1 MMRSGTVLTLTLGLA
16 LVAVSGAAAQNRV
29 QIAGTVL
36 DNQTGDPIP
45 SVNLVVRNAYDQFL
59 GSTVSDSAG
68 RFTFTVYRTR
78 AILIYAA
85 RFGYTRTTTPRLYVD
100 GSDFFEVRVHMDPDA
115 LVLAPL
121 EVVARSTTGGSPVLA
136 NFRHRL
142 MSGTGHY
149 ITRADIERRRPMY
162 VTDMLQDV
170 PGVRL
175 SSSGRG
181 SRRVVHMSRSDALPC
196 SVQLYVDGRFINRG
210 LAGLFEQ
217 FSIDDY
223 VEPEAVEG
231 IEIYRG
237 LSTIPPEFLTPEA
250 KCGVIAVWTRRGD
263 TY

>member
-36 DNQTGDPIP
+36 DNQTSTPIP
-45 SVNLVVRNAYDQFL
+45 GVNLVVRNAYDQFL
-59 GSTVSDSAG
+59 GSAVSDSAG

-78 AILIYAA
+78 AVLIYGA
-85 RFGYTRTTTPRLYVD
+85 RFGYMRTTTPRLYLD

-115 LVLAPL
+115 LLLAPL
-121 EVVARSTTGGSPVLA
+121 EVVARGNMGGSAVLA
-136 NFRHRL
+136 DFRHRL

-149 ITRADIERRRPMY
+149 ITRADIERRRPVY

-181 SRRVVHMSRSDALPC
+181 ARRVVQMSRSGALPC
-196 SVQLYVDGRFINRG
+196 TVQLYVDGRFMNRG
-210 LAGLFEQ
+210 RTGLLDQ
-217 FSIDDY
+217 VSIDDY
-223 VEPEAVEG
+223 VEPESVEG

-237 LSTIPPEFLTPEA
+237 LSTIPPEFYTPDA
-250 KCGVIAVWTRRGD
+250 KCGVVAVWTRRGD
-263 TY
+263 R